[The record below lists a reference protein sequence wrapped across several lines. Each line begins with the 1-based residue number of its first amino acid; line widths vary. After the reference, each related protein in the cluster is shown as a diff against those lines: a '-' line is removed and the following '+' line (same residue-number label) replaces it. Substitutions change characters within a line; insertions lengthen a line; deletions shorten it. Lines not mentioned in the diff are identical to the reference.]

1 MLDLEAVIERLRAE
15 QNFLALEAKG
25 SGFLP
30 SKCVLQQIADLE
42 TKIYAIEAVM
52 EDR

>member
-1 MLDLEAVIERLRAE
+1 MSDLKALIERLRAE

-30 SKCVLQQIADLE
+30 GKGVLQQIAELE
-42 TKIYAIEAVM
+42 TKIHAIEAVM